1 MNRLILPPQPIDEVG
16 CGFLS
21 DGTDRYFCEEGEVV
35 KGRTYCQTT
44 DIPLRGEKEGVPVG
58 SSPLSLSFLMC
69 PSSRILLQSLHKGSK
84 ALIALSA
91 GQDK

>member
-1 MNRLILPPQPIDEVG
+1 MNRLIPPPQPIDEVG

-44 DIPLRGEKEGVPVG
+44 DIPLRGEKEG
-58 SSPLSLSFLMC
+58 SL
-69 PSSRILLQSLHKGSK
+69 
-84 ALIALSA
+84 
-91 GQDK
+91 